1 MAVRGVRGATTAI
14 EDTAEAILAA
24 TRGLLLAMLQAN
36 PGLRAEDIASAFF
49 TVTDDLRA
57 AFPAQAARQLG
68 WTETPLLCAQEIP
81 TPGSP
86 ERCIRVLL
94 LWNTRLRQ
102 KQVRHV
108 YLGEAARLR
117 PDLSQPG

>member
-1 MAVRGVRGATTAI
+1 MAVRGVRGATTAS

-36 PGLRAEDIASAFF
+36 PELRAEDIASAFF

-81 TPGSP
+81 APGSP

-108 YLGEAARLR
+108 YLGEAAKLR